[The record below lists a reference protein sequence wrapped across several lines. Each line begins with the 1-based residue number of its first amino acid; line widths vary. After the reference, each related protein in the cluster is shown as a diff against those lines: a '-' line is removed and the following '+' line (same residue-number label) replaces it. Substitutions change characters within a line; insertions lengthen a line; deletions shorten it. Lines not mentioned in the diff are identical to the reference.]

1 MDESISMDFR
11 DGSKEAIEYFYDNN
25 GNLTKDLNKNI
36 SEIAYNLLN
45 SPKRITFNTE
55 NIKNEYLYT
64 ANDRKLRVTHKKG
77 ASSKVTDYVGN
88 DL

>member
-11 DGSKEAIEYFYDNN
+11 DGSKEVIDYFYDEN

-45 SPKRITFNTE
+45 LPKQITFNIE
-55 NIKNEYLYT
+55 NIKNELSVCSGWQETKSYP
-64 ANDRKLRVTHKKG
+64 
-77 ASSKVTDYVGN
+77 
-88 DL
+88 